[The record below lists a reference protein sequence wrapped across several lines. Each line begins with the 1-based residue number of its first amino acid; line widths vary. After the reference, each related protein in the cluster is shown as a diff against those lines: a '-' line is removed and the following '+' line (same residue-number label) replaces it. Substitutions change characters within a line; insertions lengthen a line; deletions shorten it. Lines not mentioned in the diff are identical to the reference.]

1 MLKLIQNR
9 RDAKRVAAH
18 MQSAYMWR
26 PAPGR
31 R

>member
-9 RDAKRVAAH
+9 RDAKRAAAH
-18 MQSAYMWR
+18 MQAMYMWR
-26 PAPGR
+26 PGPGR